1 MTVVDDR
8 AAAPPPPDAPRATD
22 ERSLPSLAGE
32 LGEEVR
38 QLARLEF
45 DLAKAEVS
53 EAAGHAK
60 KAGMGFG
67 AAGVLGYVGILFA
80 SFALAFGL
88 AELLPTWLAFLIV
101 ALVWALGAAVAY
113 GMGRRNLNA
122 FDPVPRRTI
131 DTLKEDVTW
140 LRHRTS

>member
-8 AAAPPPPDAPRATD
+8 HAPAADGYHEPAGPT
-22 ERSLPSLAGE
+22 LPQLAGE
-32 LGEEVR
+32 LTEEVR
-38 QLARLEF
+38 QLARLEVE
-45 DLAKAEVS
+45 LAKS
-53 EAAGHAK
+53 ELNEAVGHAK
-60 KAGMGFG
+60 KAGVGFG
-67 AAGVLGYVGILFA
+67 MAGVLGYIGVLFA

-88 AELLPTWLAFLIV
+88 AELLPTWAAFLIV
-101 ALVWALGAAVAY
+101 AALWGIGAAVGY
-113 GMGRRNLNA
+113 GMGRRNLSA

>member
-8 AAAPPPPDAPRATD
+8 AGAPGPGPDQP
-22 ERSLPSLAGE
+22 SLPRLAGE

-38 QLARLEF
+38 QLARLEVE
-45 DLAKAEVS
+45 LAKAEVG
-53 EAAGHAK
+53 EAVGHAK
-60 KAGMGFG
+60 KAGVGFG
-67 AAGVLGYVGILFA
+67 AAGVLGYVGVLFA

-88 AELLPTWLAFLIV
+88 AELLPTWLAFLVV
-101 ALVWALGAAVAY
+101 ALLWGLGAALAY